1 MAQTQGIASIN
12 GVAIANVAKEGG
24 VAKAN
29 IWSIGN
35 TQRQASLFKVLLNQN
50 WGSYTAGKNSASF
63 SATGSGASS
72 AQVYFQYD
80 NHTAGDTYT
89 FSFNKQNSTT
99 TKTFAC
105 AASQNLAFDT
115 SGSTLNIPIPTGT
128 GVQSVTNTY
137 TGTNST
143 IYLAISMVGS
153 GSTDTIEIND
163 LIVTK
168 S

>member
-1 MAQTQGIASIN
+1 MAVTQGVAKIN
-12 GVAIANVAKEGG
+12 GVAIANVSKDGG

-29 IWSIGN
+29 IWSIGS
-35 TQRQASLFKVLLNQN
+35 TQRQASLFKTLLNQN

-63 SATGSGASS
+63 SATGSGSSS

-80 NHTAGDTYT
+80 NHSAGDTYT
-89 FSFNKQNSTT
+89 FTFNKQNTTT

-105 AASQNLAFDT
+105 SASQNTAFDT
-115 SGSTLNIPIPTGT
+115 SGNTQNIPIPTGT

-137 TGTNST
+137 AGTNST
-143 IYLAISMVGS
+143 IYLAISLVGA
-153 GSTDTIEIND
+153 STNTIEIND